1 MTVNEDSFTNWKNRE
16 EIAESMI
23 PIIGKLHRER
33 DVTVLLHSRSLVNKS
48 VVSILKTHRFARQ
61 IAGEEL
67 SVTETFPFLQALTT
81 LDLGPSQIDIGMLAA
96 TYKAD
101 DQGLSVADFT
111 ARAVAGATGPDKI
124 ERREPRDVVLYGFG
138 RIGRLLARL
147 LIEKSGSGNGLRLRA
162 IVVRKGAGQDIV
174 KRASLL
180 RRDSIHGQFHG
191 TITVDEANN
200 KIIANG
206 NEIAMIYADDP
217 AAVDYTAY
225 GIKDAILIDNTGRW
239 RDREG
244 LSNHLRPGIAKV
256 VLTAPGKGDVPN
268 IVHGVNHDSIK
279 PDEQILSCASCTT
292 NAIVPPLKAMADEY
306 GVLRGHVETVHSFT
320 NDQNL
325 LDNYHKSDRRG
336 RSAPLNMVI
345 TETGAASAVAKALP
359 DLEATITGS
368 SIRVPVPDV
377 SIAILNLQL
386 ARETTRE
393 DVLDHLRQV
402 SLTSPLKR
410 QIDFTTAPDAVSS
423 DFIGSRHASIV
434 DAGATKVEGD
444 NAILYLWYDNEFG
457 YSCQVVRVVQYVS
470 GVEYPTF
477 RPRPPDPGPRPFG
490 SALPPCRWEGGAVLP
505 PGTSVRSALQVEP
518 VPVCRVRGCVA
529 EAVVDV
535 SHIGVAVGGVGQEA
549 AEVRTAPVGLPDRLG
564 LHPSAEAVSAV
575 LGQHTGAVVLGITRA
590 VAGDDE
596 FGEPGDRAVGGVDG
610 DDGVQLVAALGDGLR
625 RGPDPVHVPGH
636 GGVVGVV
643 HGHVVHG
650 AAGGG
655 EGPGEVVGDGALP

>member
-1 MTVNEDSFTNWKNRE
+1 MTLNEDSFTNWKHRE

-23 PIIGKLHRER
+23 PLIGKLHRER

-61 IAGEEL
+61 IAGAEL
-67 SVTETFPFLQALTT
+67 SVTDTLPFLRALTA
-81 LDLGPSQIDIGMLAA
+81 LDLGPSQIDIGMLAE
-96 TYKAD
+96 THRAD
-101 DQGLSVADFT
+101 DRGLSVEEFT
-111 ARAVAGATGPDKI
+111 AGAVAGATGANKI
-124 ERREPRDVVLYGFG
+124 ECREGRDVVLYGFG
-138 RIGRLLARL
+138 RIGRLVARL
-147 LIEKSGSGNGLRLRA
+147 LIEKAGSGNGLRLRA
-162 IVVRKGAGQDIV
+162 IVVRGSGGRAGEDLV

-180 RRDSIHGQFHG
+180 RRDSIHGQFQG
-191 TITVDEANN
+191 TITVDETNG

-206 NEIAMIYADDP
+206 NEIKVIYADDP
-217 AAVDYTAY
+217 TSVDYTAY
-225 GIKDAILIDNTGRW
+225 GIKDAILIDNTGKW

-244 LSNHLRPGIAKV
+244 LSRHLRPGIDKV

-268 IVHGVNHDSIK
+268 VVHGVNHDTIK

-359 DLEATITGS
+359 DLKAKITGS

-386 ARETTRE
+386 ERETTRE
-393 DVLDHLRQV
+393 EVLDYLRDV

-410 QIDFTTAPDAVSS
+410 QIDFISAPDAVSN

-457 YSCQVVRVVQYVS
+457 YSCQVIRVVQYVS
-470 GVEYPTF
+470 GVEYPTY
-477 RPRPPDPGPRPFG
+477 P
-490 SALPPCRWEGGAVLP
+490 
-505 PGTSVRSALQVEP
+505 
-518 VPVCRVRGCVA
+518 
-529 EAVVDV
+529 
-535 SHIGVAVGGVGQEA
+535 
-549 AEVRTAPVGLPDRLG
+549 APV
-564 LHPSAEAVSAV
+564 V
-575 LGQHTGAVVLGITRA
+575 
-590 VAGDDE
+590 
-596 FGEPGDRAVGGVDG
+596 
-610 DDGVQLVAALGDGLR
+610 
-625 RGPDPVHVPGH
+625 
-636 GGVVGVV
+636 
-643 HGHVVHG
+643 
-650 AAGGG
+650 
-655 EGPGEVVGDGALP
+655 

>member
-1 MTVNEDSFTNWKNRE
+1 MTVNDDSFTDWKHRE

-48 VVSILKTHRFARQ
+48 VISILKAHRFVRQ
-61 IAGEEL
+61 IAGQEL
-67 SVTETFPFLQALTT
+67 SVTETLPFLRALTT
-81 LDLGPSQIDIGMLAA
+81 LDLGPSQIDLGMLAA
-96 TYKAD
+96 TYRAD
-101 DQGLSVADFT
+101 DRGLSVEEFT
-111 ARAVAGATGPDKI
+111 AGAVAGATGANKI

-162 IVVRKGAGQDIV
+162 VVVRKGSGRAAEDLV

-180 RRDSIHGQFHG
+180 RRDSIHGQFQG
-191 TITVDEANN
+191 TITIDEANST
-200 KIIANG
+200 IIANG
-206 NEIAMIYADDP
+206 NAIKVIYADDP
-217 AAVDYTAY
+217 ASLDYTAY
-225 GIKDAILIDNTGRW
+225 GIENAILIDNTGKW

-244 LSNHLRPGIAKV
+244 LSQHLRPGVDKV

-268 IVHGVNHDSIK
+268 VVHGVNHDMIK
-279 PDEQILSCASCTT
+279 PDERILSCASCTT

-325 LDNYHKSDRRG
+325 LDNYHSSDRRG

-359 DLEATITGS
+359 DLKARITGS

-377 SIAILNLQL
+377 SIAILSLQL

-393 DVLDHLRQV
+393 EVLDHLREV

-410 QIDFTTAPDAVSS
+410 QIDFISAPDAVSS

-434 DAGATKVEGD
+434 DAGATKVDGD

-457 YSCQVVRVVQYVS
+457 YSCQVIRVVQHVS
-470 GVEYPTF
+470 EVEYPTY
-477 RPRPPDPGPRPFG
+477 P
-490 SALPPCRWEGGAVLP
+490 
-505 PGTSVRSALQVEP
+505 
-518 VPVCRVRGCVA
+518 
-529 EAVVDV
+529 
-535 SHIGVAVGGVGQEA
+535 A
-549 AEVRTAPVGLPDRLG
+549 ARL
-564 LHPSAEAVSAV
+564 
-575 LGQHTGAVVLGITRA
+575 
-590 VAGDDE
+590 
-596 FGEPGDRAVGGVDG
+596 
-610 DDGVQLVAALGDGLR
+610 
-625 RGPDPVHVPGH
+625 
-636 GGVVGVV
+636 
-643 HGHVVHG
+643 
-650 AAGGG
+650 
-655 EGPGEVVGDGALP
+655 

>member
-1 MTVNEDSFTNWKNRE
+1 MTVAEESFTNWKNRE
-16 EIAESMI
+16 EIAEAMI

-33 DVTVLLHSRSLVNKS
+33 DITVLLHSRSLVNKS

-67 SVTETFPFLQALTT
+67 SVTQTLPFLRALTT

-101 DQGLSVADFT
+101 HRGLSEEEFT
-111 ARAVAGATGPDKI
+111 AEAVAGATGDNKI

-147 LIEKSGSGNGLRLRA
+147 LIEKTGSGNGLRLRA
-162 IVVRKGAGQDIV
+162 IVVRRGAGQDIV

-180 RRDSIHGQFHG
+180 RRDSVHGQFQG
-191 TITVDEANN
+191 TITVDEANS

-206 NEIAMIYADDP
+206 NEIKVIYSDDP
-217 AAVDYTAY
+217 TSVDYTAY

-244 LSNHLRPGIAKV
+244 LSKHLRPGIDKV

-268 IVHGVNHDSIK
+268 VVHGVNHDMIK
-279 PDEQILSCASCTT
+279 PDERILSCASCTT

-325 LDNYHKSDRRG
+325 LDNYHPSDRRG

-359 DLEATITGS
+359 GLKARITGS

-377 SIAILNLQL
+377 SIAILSLRL
-386 ARETTRE
+386 ARETDRE
-393 DVLDHLRQV
+393 EVLDHLRNV
-402 SLTSPLKR
+402 SLNSPLKR
-410 QIDFTTAPDAVSS
+410 QIDFISAPDAVSS

-457 YSCQVVRVVQYVS
+457 YSCQVIRVVQHVS
-470 GVEYPTF
+470 GVEYPTY
-477 RPRPPDPGPRPFG
+477 PAP
-490 SALPPCRWEGGAVLP
+490 AV
-505 PGTSVRSALQVEP
+505 
-518 VPVCRVRGCVA
+518 
-529 EAVVDV
+529 
-535 SHIGVAVGGVGQEA
+535 
-549 AEVRTAPVGLPDRLG
+549 
-564 LHPSAEAVSAV
+564 
-575 LGQHTGAVVLGITRA
+575 
-590 VAGDDE
+590 
-596 FGEPGDRAVGGVDG
+596 
-610 DDGVQLVAALGDGLR
+610 
-625 RGPDPVHVPGH
+625 
-636 GGVVGVV
+636 
-643 HGHVVHG
+643 
-650 AAGGG
+650 
-655 EGPGEVVGDGALP
+655 

>member
-23 PIIGKLHRER
+23 PMIGKLHRER

-67 SVTETFPFLQALTT
+67 SVTETMPFLRALTT

-96 TYKAD
+96 THRAD
-101 DQGLSVADFT
+101 DRGLSVDEFT
-111 ARAVAGATGPDKI
+111 AEAVAGATGAEKI
-124 ERREPRDVVLYGFG
+124 DRREPRDVVLYGFG
-138 RIGRLLARL
+138 RIGRLVARL

-162 IVVRKGAGQDIV
+162 IVVRGGAGRASEDLV

-180 RRDSIHGQFHG
+180 RRDSVHGQFQG

-200 KIIANG
+200 KIVANG
-206 NEIAMIYADDP
+206 NEIKVIYADDP
-217 AAVDYTAY
+217 TTVDYTAY
-225 GIKDAILIDNTGRW
+225 GIKNAILIDNTGKW

-244 LSNHLRPGIAKV
+244 LSQHLRPGIDKV

-268 IVHGVNHDSIK
+268 IVHGVNHDTIK

-292 NAIVPPLKAMADEY
+292 NAIVPPLKAMHDEY

-325 LDNYHKSDRRG
+325 LDNYHKADRRG

-359 DLEATITGS
+359 DLEAPITGS

-377 SIAILNLQL
+377 SIAILSLRL
-386 ARETTRE
+386 GRETTRE
-393 DVLDHLRQV
+393 EVLDHLREV

-410 QIDFTTAPDAVSS
+410 QIDFTTAPDAVSM
-423 DFIGSRHASIV
+423 DFIGSRHASII
-434 DAGATKVEGD
+434 DAGATKVDGD

-457 YSCQVVRVVQYVS
+457 YSCQVVRVVQHVS
-470 GVEYPTF
+470 GVEYPTY
-477 RPRPPDPGPRPFG
+477 P
-490 SALPPCRWEGGAVLP
+490 A
-505 PGTSVRSALQVEP
+505 
-518 VPVCRVRGCVA
+518 
-529 EAVVDV
+529 
-535 SHIGVAVGGVGQEA
+535 
-549 AEVRTAPVGLPDRLG
+549 
-564 LHPSAEAVSAV
+564 PSA
-575 LGQHTGAVVLGITRA
+575 
-590 VAGDDE
+590 
-596 FGEPGDRAVGGVDG
+596 
-610 DDGVQLVAALGDGLR
+610 
-625 RGPDPVHVPGH
+625 
-636 GGVVGVV
+636 
-643 HGHVVHG
+643 
-650 AAGGG
+650 
-655 EGPGEVVGDGALP
+655 

>member
-1 MTVNEDSFTNWKNRE
+1 MTVNDDSFTNWKNRE

-67 SVTETFPFLQALTT
+67 SVTETLPFLKALTT

-96 TYKAD
+96 TYRTD
-101 DQGLSVADFT
+101 GRGLSEAEFT
-111 ARAVAGATGPDKI
+111 AGAVAGATGADKI
-124 ERREPRDVVLYGFG
+124 ERCEPRDVVLYGFG

-147 LIEKSGSGNGLRLRA
+147 LIEKAGSGNGLRLRA
-162 IVVRKGAGQDIV
+162 VVVRKAAGQDIV

-180 RRDSIHGQFHG
+180 RRDSIHGQFQG

-200 KIIANG
+200 RIIANG
-206 NEIAMIYADDP
+206 NEIRVIYSDDP
-217 AAVDYTAY
+217 TTVDYTAY
-225 GIKDAILIDNTGRW
+225 GIKDAVLIDNTGRW

-244 LSNHLRPGIAKV
+244 LSQHLRPGIAKV

-268 IVHGVNHDSIK
+268 VVHGVNHDMIK
-279 PDEQILSCASCTT
+279 PDEQIISCASCTT

-306 GVLRGHVETVHSFT
+306 GVLRGHVETIHSFT

-325 LDNYHKSDRRG
+325 LDNYHSSDRRG

-359 DLEATITGS
+359 DLDATITGS

-377 SIAILNLQL
+377 SIAILSLKL
-386 ARETTRE
+386 GRETTRAE
-393 DVLDHLRQV
+393 VLDHLREV

-434 DAGATKVEGD
+434 DAGPTQVDGD

-457 YSCQVVRVVQYVS
+457 YSCQVVRVVQHVS

-477 RPRPPDPGPRPFG
+477 
-490 SALPPCRWEGGAVLP
+490 
-505 PGTSVRSALQVEP
+505 P
-518 VPVCRVRGCVA
+518 VPV
-529 EAVVDV
+529 
-535 SHIGVAVGGVGQEA
+535 
-549 AEVRTAPVGLPDRLG
+549 L
-564 LHPSAEAVSAV
+564 
-575 LGQHTGAVVLGITRA
+575 
-590 VAGDDE
+590 
-596 FGEPGDRAVGGVDG
+596 
-610 DDGVQLVAALGDGLR
+610 
-625 RGPDPVHVPGH
+625 
-636 GGVVGVV
+636 
-643 HGHVVHG
+643 
-650 AAGGG
+650 
-655 EGPGEVVGDGALP
+655 

>member
-23 PIIGKLHRER
+23 PIIGKLQRER

-61 IAGEEL
+61 IAGAEL
-67 SVTETFPFLQALTT
+67 SVTETMPFLQALTT

-96 TYKAD
+96 TYKTD
-101 DQGLSVADFT
+101 DRGLSVAEFT
-111 ARAVAGATGPDKI
+111 ADAVSGATGDRKI
-124 ERREPRDVVLYGFG
+124 DRRQPRDVVLYGFG
-138 RIGRLLARL
+138 RIGRLVARL
-147 LIEKSGSGNGLRLRA
+147 LIEKAGLSGNGLRLRA
-162 IVVRKGAGQDIV
+162 IVVRRGKGQDIV

-180 RRDSIHGQFHG
+180 RRDSIHGQFQG
-191 TITVDEANN
+191 TITVDEAND

-206 NEIAMIYADDP
+206 HEIQVIYSDDP
-217 AAVDYTAY
+217 AQVDYTEY

-268 IVHGVNHDSIK
+268 IVHGVNHEDVK

-325 LDNYHKSDRRG
+325 LDNYHASDRRG

-359 DLEATITGS
+359 ELKAPITGS

-377 SIAILNLQL
+377 SIAILSLRL
-386 ARETTRE
+386 GRETTRE
-393 DVLDHLRQV
+393 EVLDHLREV

-410 QIDFTTAPDAVSS
+410 QIDFITAPDAVSS

-434 DAGATKVEGD
+434 DIGATKVDGD

-457 YSCQVVRVVQYVS
+457 YSCQVIRVVQHVS

-477 RPRPPDPGPRPFG
+477 PAP
-490 SALPPCRWEGGAVLP
+490 
-505 PGTSVRSALQVEP
+505 
-518 VPVCRVRGCVA
+518 
-529 EAVVDV
+529 EAV
-535 SHIGVAVGGVGQEA
+535 
-549 AEVRTAPVGLPDRLG
+549 
-564 LHPSAEAVSAV
+564 
-575 LGQHTGAVVLGITRA
+575 
-590 VAGDDE
+590 
-596 FGEPGDRAVGGVDG
+596 
-610 DDGVQLVAALGDGLR
+610 
-625 RGPDPVHVPGH
+625 
-636 GGVVGVV
+636 
-643 HGHVVHG
+643 
-650 AAGGG
+650 
-655 EGPGEVVGDGALP
+655 

>member
-1 MTVNEDSFTNWKNRE
+1 MTLNEDSFTNWKHRE

-23 PIIGKLHRER
+23 PVIGKLHRER

-61 IAGEEL
+61 IAGAEL
-67 SVTETFPFLQALTT
+67 SVTDTLPFLKALTT
-81 LDLGPSQIDIGMLAA
+81 LDLGPSQIDIGMLAE
-96 TYKAD
+96 TYRAD
-101 DQGLSVADFT
+101 DRGLSVAEFT
-111 ARAVAGATGPDKI
+111 AEAVAGATGANKI
-124 ERREPRDVVLYGFG
+124 ERREGRDVVLYGFG
-138 RIGRLLARL
+138 RIGRLVARL
-147 LIEKSGSGNGLRLRA
+147 LIEKAGSGNGLRLRA
-162 IVVRKGAGQDIV
+162 IVVRGGGGRAGEDLV

-180 RRDSIHGQFHG
+180 RRDSIHGQFQG
-191 TITVDEANN
+191 TITVDEANST
-200 KIIANG
+200 IVANG
-206 NEIAMIYADDP
+206 NEIKVIYADDP
-217 AAVDYTAY
+217 TAVDYTAY
-225 GIKDAILIDNTGRW
+225 GIKDAILIDNTGKW

-244 LSNHLRPGIAKV
+244 LSKHLRPGIDKV

-268 IVHGVNHDSIK
+268 VVHGVNHDTIK

-359 DLEATITGS
+359 DLEAKITGS

-386 ARETTRE
+386 ARETSRE
-393 DVLDHLRQV
+393 EVLDYLRDV

-410 QIDFTTAPDAVSS
+410 QIDFTSAPDAVSN

-457 YSCQVVRVVQYVS
+457 YSCQVIRVVQYVS
-470 GVEYPTF
+470 GVEYPTY
-477 RPRPPDPGPRPFG
+477 P
-490 SALPPCRWEGGAVLP
+490 
-505 PGTSVRSALQVEP
+505 
-518 VPVCRVRGCVA
+518 
-529 EAVVDV
+529 
-535 SHIGVAVGGVGQEA
+535 
-549 AEVRTAPVGLPDRLG
+549 APV
-564 LHPSAEAVSAV
+564 A
-575 LGQHTGAVVLGITRA
+575 
-590 VAGDDE
+590 
-596 FGEPGDRAVGGVDG
+596 
-610 DDGVQLVAALGDGLR
+610 
-625 RGPDPVHVPGH
+625 
-636 GGVVGVV
+636 
-643 HGHVVHG
+643 
-650 AAGGG
+650 
-655 EGPGEVVGDGALP
+655 

>member
-1 MTVNEDSFTNWKNRE
+1 MTVNEDAFTNWKHRE

-48 VVSILKTHRFARQ
+48 VISILKTHRFARQ
-61 IAGEEL
+61 IAGAEL
-67 SVTETFPFLQALTT
+67 SVTETLPFLQALTT

-96 TYKAD
+96 THRAD
-101 DQGLSVADFT
+101 DRGLSVAEFT
-111 ARAVAGATGPDKI
+111 AEAVAGATGANKI
-124 ERREPRDVVLYGFG
+124 DRRQARDVVLYGFG

-147 LIEKSGSGNGLRLRA
+147 LIEKAGSGNGLRLRA
-162 IVVRKGAGQDIV
+162 VVVRKSAGQSAQDLV

-180 RRDSIHGQFHG
+180 RRDSIHGQFQG
-191 TITVDEANN
+191 TITVDEANST
-200 KIIANG
+200 IVANG
-206 NEIAMIYADDP
+206 NAIKVIYSDDP
-217 AAVDYTAY
+217 TSVDYTEY
-225 GIKDAILIDNTGRW
+225 GIKDAVLIDNTGRW

-244 LSNHLRPGIAKV
+244 LSKHLRPGIDKV

-268 IVHGVNHDSIK
+268 VVHGVNHDMIK
-279 PDEQILSCASCTT
+279 PDEQIISCASCTT

-336 RSAPLNMVI
+336 RSAPLNMVL

-359 DLEATITGS
+359 DLDAKITGS

-386 ARETTRE
+386 ARETDRKE
-393 DVLDHLRQV
+393 VLDYLRDV

-410 QIDFTTAPDAVSS
+410 QIDFTSAPDAVSN

-434 DAGATKVEGD
+434 DAGATKVDGD

-470 GVEYPTF
+470 GAEYPTY
-477 RPRPPDPGPRPFG
+477 PAP
-490 SALPPCRWEGGAVLP
+490 
-505 PGTSVRSALQVEP
+505 VEP
-518 VPVCRVRGCVA
+518 VP
-529 EAVVDV
+529 
-535 SHIGVAVGGVGQEA
+535 
-549 AEVRTAPVGLPDRLG
+549 
-564 LHPSAEAVSAV
+564 
-575 LGQHTGAVVLGITRA
+575 
-590 VAGDDE
+590 
-596 FGEPGDRAVGGVDG
+596 
-610 DDGVQLVAALGDGLR
+610 
-625 RGPDPVHVPGH
+625 DP
-636 GGVVGVV
+636 
-643 HGHVVHG
+643 
-650 AAGGG
+650 AS
-655 EGPGEVVGDGALP
+655 

>member
-1 MTVNEDSFTNWKNRE
+1 MTVNEDSFTDWKHRE

-48 VVSILKTHRFARQ
+48 VISILKAHRFVRQ

-67 SVTETFPFLQALTT
+67 SVTETLPFLHALTT
-81 LDLGPSQIDIGMLAA
+81 LDLGPSQIDLGMLAA
-96 TYKAD
+96 TYRAD
-101 DQGLSVADFT
+101 DRGLSVAEFT
-111 ARAVAGATGPDKI
+111 AAAVAGATGANKI

-147 LIEKSGSGNGLRLRA
+147 LIEKAGSGNGLRLRA
-162 IVVRKGAGQDIV
+162 IVVRKGAGRAGEDLV

-180 RRDSIHGQFHG
+180 RRDSIHGQFQG
-191 TITVDEANN
+191 TITVDEANST
-200 KIIANG
+200 IVANG
-206 NEIAMIYADDP
+206 NAIKVIHADDP
-217 AAVDYTAY
+217 TSLDYTAY
-225 GIKDAILIDNTGRW
+225 GIKDAILIDNTGKW

-244 LSNHLRPGIAKV
+244 LSQHLRPGIDKV

-268 IVHGVNHDSIK
+268 VVHGVNHDMIK
-279 PDEQILSCASCTT
+279 PDERILSCASCTT

-325 LDNYHKSDRRG
+325 LDNYHSSDRRG

-359 DLEATITGS
+359 DLKARITGS

-377 SIAILNLQL
+377 SIAILSLQL

-393 DVLDHLRQV
+393 EVLDHLREV

-410 QIDFTTAPDAVSS
+410 QIDFISAPDAVSS

-434 DAGATKVEGD
+434 DAGATKVDGD

-457 YSCQVVRVVQYVS
+457 YSCQVVRVVQHVS
-470 GVEYPTF
+470 EVEYPTY
-477 RPRPPDPGPRPFG
+477 P
-490 SALPPCRWEGGAVLP
+490 
-505 PGTSVRSALQVEP
+505 
-518 VPVCRVRGCVA
+518 
-529 EAVVDV
+529 
-535 SHIGVAVGGVGQEA
+535 
-549 AEVRTAPVGLPDRLG
+549 APQ
-564 LHPSAEAVSAV
+564 A
-575 LGQHTGAVVLGITRA
+575 
-590 VAGDDE
+590 
-596 FGEPGDRAVGGVDG
+596 
-610 DDGVQLVAALGDGLR
+610 
-625 RGPDPVHVPGH
+625 
-636 GGVVGVV
+636 
-643 HGHVVHG
+643 
-650 AAGGG
+650 
-655 EGPGEVVGDGALP
+655 

>member
-1 MTVNEDSFTNWKNRE
+1 MTVNEDSFTNWKHRE

-23 PIIGKLHRER
+23 PVIGKLHRER

-67 SVTETFPFLQALTT
+67 SVTETMPFLQALTA

-96 TYKAD
+96 TYRTD
-101 DQGLSVADFT
+101 DRGLSVQEFT
-111 ARAVAGATGPDKI
+111 AEAVAGATGAGKI

-147 LIEKSGSGNGLRLRA
+147 LIEKAGSGNGLRLRA
-162 IVVRKGAGQDIV
+162 IVVRSNGSRSAEDLV

-180 RRDSIHGQFHG
+180 RRDSIHGQFQG
-191 TITVDEANN
+191 TITVDEANSR
-200 KIIANG
+200 IIANG
-206 NEIAMIYADDP
+206 NEIQVVYSDDP
-217 AAVDYTAY
+217 TTVDYTAY
-225 GIKDAILIDNTGRW
+225 GIKDAILIDNTGKW

-244 LSNHLRPGIAKV
+244 LSKHLRPGIEKV

-268 IVHGVNHDSIK
+268 IVHGVNHDTIK

-325 LDNYHKSDRRG
+325 LDNYHKSERRG

-359 DLEATITGS
+359 DLKAKITGS

-386 ARETTRE
+386 ARETTRQE
-393 DVLDHLRQV
+393 VLDHLRDV

-410 QIDFTTAPDAVSS
+410 QIDFISAPDAVSS

-434 DAGATKVEGD
+434 DAGALKVEGD

-457 YSCQVVRVVQYVS
+457 YSCQVIRVVQHVS
-470 GVEYPTF
+470 GVEYPTY
-477 RPRPPDPGPRPFG
+477 P
-490 SALPPCRWEGGAVLP
+490 
-505 PGTSVRSALQVEP
+505 
-518 VPVCRVRGCVA
+518 
-529 EAVVDV
+529 
-535 SHIGVAVGGVGQEA
+535 
-549 AEVRTAPVGLPDRLG
+549 AP
-564 LHPSAEAVSAV
+564 LH
-575 LGQHTGAVVLGITRA
+575 
-590 VAGDDE
+590 
-596 FGEPGDRAVGGVDG
+596 
-610 DDGVQLVAALGDGLR
+610 
-625 RGPDPVHVPGH
+625 
-636 GGVVGVV
+636 
-643 HGHVVHG
+643 
-650 AAGGG
+650 
-655 EGPGEVVGDGALP
+655 

>member
-1 MTVNEDSFTNWKNRE
+1 MTVKDDSFTDWKNRE

-23 PIIGKLHRER
+23 PMIGRLHRER

-67 SVTETFPFLQALTT
+67 SVTDTLPFLQALTT

-96 TYKAD
+96 TYRTD
-101 DQGLSVADFT
+101 DRGLTVQEFT
-111 ARAVAGATGPDKI
+111 ADAVAGATGANKI
-124 ERREPRDVVLYGFG
+124 EIEGGEGRDVVLYGFG
-138 RIGRLLARL
+138 RIGRLVARL
-147 LIEKSGSGNGLRLRA
+147 LIEKAGSGNGLRLRA
-162 IVVRKGAGQDIV
+162 IVVRGGGGRASEDLV

-180 RRDSIHGQFHG
+180 RRDSIHGQFQG
-191 TITVDEANN
+191 TITVDEASST
-200 KIIANG
+200 IFANG
-206 NEIAMIYADDP
+206 NAIKVIYANDP
-217 AAVDYTAY
+217 SEVDYTAY
-225 GIKDAILIDNTGRW
+225 GINNAILIDNTGKW

-244 LSNHLRPGIAKV
+244 LSQHLRPGIDKV

-268 IVHGVNHDSIK
+268 IVHGVNHDTIK

-325 LDNYHKSDRRG
+325 LDNYHKADRRG

-359 DLEATITGS
+359 DLKAPITGS

-377 SIAILNLQL
+377 SIAILSLRL
-386 ARETTRE
+386 GRETDRE
-393 DVLDHLRQV
+393 EVLDYLRNV

-423 DFIGSRHASIV
+423 DFIGSRHASII
-434 DAGATKVEGD
+434 DAGPTRVDGD

-457 YSCQVVRVVQYVS
+457 YSCQVIRVVQHVS

-477 RPRPPDPGPRPFG
+477 PSP
-490 SALPPCRWEGGAVLP
+490 AV
-505 PGTSVRSALQVEP
+505 
-518 VPVCRVRGCVA
+518 
-529 EAVVDV
+529 
-535 SHIGVAVGGVGQEA
+535 
-549 AEVRTAPVGLPDRLG
+549 
-564 LHPSAEAVSAV
+564 
-575 LGQHTGAVVLGITRA
+575 
-590 VAGDDE
+590 
-596 FGEPGDRAVGGVDG
+596 
-610 DDGVQLVAALGDGLR
+610 
-625 RGPDPVHVPGH
+625 
-636 GGVVGVV
+636 
-643 HGHVVHG
+643 
-650 AAGGG
+650 
-655 EGPGEVVGDGALP
+655 

>member
-1 MTVNEDSFTNWKNRE
+1 MTVNDDAFTNWKLRE

-61 IAGEEL
+61 IAGAEL
-67 SVTETFPFLQALTT
+67 SVTETMPFLQALTA

-101 DQGLSVADFT
+101 GRGLSVAEFT
-111 ARAVAGATGPDKI
+111 AEAVAGATGANKI
-124 ERREPRDVVLYGFG
+124 ERRASRDVVLYGFG

-147 LIEKSGSGNGLRLRA
+147 LIEKAGSGNGLRLRA
-162 IVVRKGAGQDIV
+162 IVVRGNGAGQDLV

-180 RRDSIHGQFHG
+180 RRDSIHGQFQG
-191 TITVDEANN
+191 TITVDEANSR
-200 KIIANG
+200 IVANG
-206 NEIAMIYADDP
+206 NEIQVIYADDP
-217 AAVDYTAY
+217 TTVDYTAY
-225 GIKDAILIDNTGRW
+225 GIKDAVLIDNTGKW

-244 LSNHLRPGIAKV
+244 LSKHLRPGIDKV

-268 IVHGVNHDSIK
+268 IVHGVNHDMLK
-279 PDEQILSCASCTT
+279 PDERIISCASCTT

-325 LDNYHKSDRRG
+325 LDNYHKSERRG

-359 DLEATITGS
+359 DLKAKITGS

-386 ARETTRE
+386 ARETDRE
-393 DVLDHLRQV
+393 EVLDYLRDV

-410 QIDFTTAPDAVSS
+410 QIDFISAPDAVSS

-457 YSCQVVRVVQYVS
+457 YSCQVIRVVQYVS
-470 GVEYPTF
+470 GAEYPTF
-477 RPRPPDPGPRPFG
+477 PSPAP
-490 SALPPCRWEGGAVLP
+490 AV
-505 PGTSVRSALQVEP
+505 
-518 VPVCRVRGCVA
+518 
-529 EAVVDV
+529 
-535 SHIGVAVGGVGQEA
+535 
-549 AEVRTAPVGLPDRLG
+549 
-564 LHPSAEAVSAV
+564 
-575 LGQHTGAVVLGITRA
+575 
-590 VAGDDE
+590 
-596 FGEPGDRAVGGVDG
+596 
-610 DDGVQLVAALGDGLR
+610 
-625 RGPDPVHVPGH
+625 
-636 GGVVGVV
+636 
-643 HGHVVHG
+643 
-650 AAGGG
+650 
-655 EGPGEVVGDGALP
+655 

>member
-1 MTVNEDSFTNWKNRE
+1 VTVNDDSFTDWKIRE
-16 EIAESMI
+16 EIAEAMI

-61 IAGEEL
+61 IDGEEL
-67 SVTETFPFLQALTT
+67 SVTETMPFLQALTS
-81 LDLGPSQIDIGMLAA
+81 LDLGPSQIDLGLLV
-96 TYKAD
+96 TSYKAD
-101 DQGLSVADFT
+101 DRGLTVEAFT
-111 ARAVAGATGPDKI
+111 AEAVAGATGENKL
-124 ERREPRDVVLYGFG
+124 ERCESRDVVLYGFG
-138 RIGRLLARL
+138 RIGRLVARL
-147 LIEKSGSGNGLRLRA
+147 LIEKAGSGNGLRLRA
-162 IVVRKGAGQDIV
+162 IVVRRSGDMDIV

-180 RRDSIHGQFHG
+180 RRDSIHGQFQG

-200 KIIANG
+200 KIVANG
-206 NEIAMIYADDP
+206 NEIQVIYSDDP
-217 AAVDYTAY
+217 TTVDYTAY
-225 GIKDAILIDNTGRW
+225 GIKDAVLIDNTGRW

-244 LSNHLRPGIAKV
+244 LSKHLQPGIAKV

-268 IVHGVNHDSIK
+268 IVHGVNHDTIK
-279 PDEQILSCASCTT
+279 ADEQILSCASCTT

-325 LDNYHKSDRRG
+325 LDNFHKADRRG

-359 DLEATITGS
+359 DLKAKITGS

-393 DVLDHLRQV
+393 EVLEHLREV
-402 SLTSPLKR
+402 SLTSPMRR
-410 QIDFTTAPDAVSS
+410 QIDFTTAPDAVSN
-423 DFIGSRHASIV
+423 DFVGSRHASIV

-477 RPRPPDPGPRPFG
+477 P
-490 SALPPCRWEGGAVLP
+490 
-505 PGTSVRSALQVEP
+505 
-518 VPVCRVRGCVA
+518 
-529 EAVVDV
+529 
-535 SHIGVAVGGVGQEA
+535 
-549 AEVRTAPVGLPDRLG
+549 APL
-564 LHPSAEAVSAV
+564 A
-575 LGQHTGAVVLGITRA
+575 
-590 VAGDDE
+590 
-596 FGEPGDRAVGGVDG
+596 
-610 DDGVQLVAALGDGLR
+610 
-625 RGPDPVHVPGH
+625 
-636 GGVVGVV
+636 
-643 HGHVVHG
+643 
-650 AAGGG
+650 
-655 EGPGEVVGDGALP
+655 